1 MSIESLLPGPGG
13 QDQTSGSGD
22 QGQVNQFDPVYNRL
36 FHAFSDVDS
45 DSGAQHHTLGPGV
58 SQAAS
63 GAHTH
68 DGNNSPLLFSGT
80 VTGSRGGNA
89 ALANLISTVCS
100 QTGIV
105 DGTTA

>member
-1 MSIESLLPGPGG
+1 MSEQPGG
-13 QDQTSGSGD
+13 PDQSD
-22 QGQVNQFDPVYNRL
+22 APAQIPMDPVTNRL

-45 DSGAQHHTLGPGV
+45 DQGAQHHTLGSGV
-58 SQAAS
+58 NQAAS

-68 DGNNSPLLFSGT
+68 DGNNSPLLFNGT

-89 ALANLISTVCS
+89 AVANLISIMCQ
-100 QTGIV
+100 QTGMI